1 MTSGTAQASPR
12 QLERA
17 DHSTEIAPAAPRR
30 PIQRRLEGADR
41 WIGLAFVAPQMLGV
55 IVLGLVP
62 FICVIWFSLNDW
74 RPLTGQFDFAGLGNY
89 ERLFADPRFFS
100 SLLAS
105 LLFGVGLVV
114 LNMAL
119 ALGLAVL
126 LNQRLRGTATFRALF
141 FSPVVVSIIAWS
153 VVWNFILAPNGGL
166 NGVLKLVGLDGV
178 SWLREPG
185 TALLAVVV
193 IQVFKG
199 VGMNMVL
206 FLAALQGVPGE
217 VKEAARLDGAG
228 AWRLFRSITLPM
240 ISPTILLVGILTTIG
255 SLEVF
260 APIQLLTAGGP
271 GDSTLVLP
279 YFLYQT
285 AFQQQQFG
293 YASAIGVVLFLI
305 ILALTMLQWATRR
318 RWVTDEV

>member
-1 MTSGTAQASPR
+1 
-12 QLERA
+12 
-17 DHSTEIAPAAPRR
+17 
-30 PIQRRLEGADR
+30 
-41 WIGLAFVAPQMLGV
+41 
-55 IVLGLVP
+55 
-62 FICVIWFSLNDW
+62 
-74 RPLTGQFDFAGLGNY
+74 
-89 ERLFADPRFFS
+89 
-100 SLLAS
+100 
-105 LLFGVGLVV
+105 
-114 LNMAL
+114 
-119 ALGLAVL
+119 
-126 LNQRLRGTATFRALF
+126 
-141 FSPVVVSIIAWS
+141 VSIIAWT